1 MIFERI
7 ITVSHPLEPL
17 ENADSR
23 LLFASLTGYDRL
35 SECFC
40 YDLKLLSPDPNI
52 KAEDLLGEAITAKIE
67 AVDAGEDSTRYFH
80 GLVDQFHYDGD
91 DEDDN
96 YVYRLILR
104 PTVWFL
110 SKIRDNRIFQHMTVP
125 EIVSEVMDEA
135 GMPDYRLD
143 LTETYP
149 KREYC
154 VQYGESNLDFI
165 QRLLEHEGIFYFF
178 EFDADIHTM
187 VLCDDV
193 SLLTPVPGAKVL
205 DFKPSASQQSA
216 EQNVITRLWRTE
228 TAAPQKYV
236 HTDYDFEK
244 PSADLMANAEM
255 SKRHTLDDKEHYLY
269 PGEYVDHGRGTDLAK
284 LRNKQDRALSQIVK
298 VNSTA
303 VGPYSGRVFELMEC
317 PRESDNR
324 PYFLHHASY
333 RIWEGQYFAGEANRG
348 EEQGFQAEYSLI
360 STDTLYHPPMKTP
373 KPVMKGVQ
381 TAFVVGPAGEEIHT
395 DQYSRVKVQFYW
407 DRKGAQD
414 EHSTCFIRVSS
425 VWAGSGWG
433 FIQIPRIGQEVIVDF
448 LEGDPD
454 KPIIT
459 GRVYN
464 AEQMPPYELP
474 GNATQSGWK
483 SNSSLGGGGWNEIR
497 FEDKKGSE
505 EVYFQAEKDHNELVK
520 NNESRQIGNDFF
532 EDVGHDA
539 TQNVH
544 HDRTET
550 VDNNKS
556 TKVGVDRV
564 VSIGSNDT
572 ESVGI
577 DRSLTVGSNEAITIG
592 ANSTEFIGAN
602 HSQTIGSN
610 QTVSVAVARV
620 DTVGAAE
627 TRSVGAAQTNAIGA
641 ARSVAVG
648 ADQSHTVAGSDS
660 TTVGSDQSLTIGS
673 AQTVSVGADQAI
685 TVGGKYSKS
694 IAAKSTTDVGDDC
707 TIKVGKNFVLEA
719 ADMITLKVG
728 KATFQMKKDG
738 TIVIEGKDLT
748 AKGSGKIDVKASSAV
763 TIKGS
768 KINQN

>member
-7 ITVSHPLEPL
+7 IEVSHPLKPMESG
-17 ENADSR
+17 ESR
-23 LLFASLTGYDRL
+23 LHFANLTGHDRL

-40 YDLKLLSPDPNI
+40 YDLKLLSADPDI
-52 KAEDLLGEAITAKIE
+52 SAQDLLGEAITIKIAAQGGDE
-67 AVDAGEDSTRYFH
+67 DATRYFH

-91 DEDDN
+91 DEDEN
-96 YVYRLILR
+96 YVYRLNLR
-104 PTVWFL
+104 PTIWFL
-110 SKIRDNRIFQHMTVP
+110 SKIMDNRIFQQMTVP
-125 EIVSEVMDEA
+125 EIVAAVMDDA

-143 LTETYP
+143 LSESYP

-178 EFDADIHTM
+178 EFDDGAHTM
-187 VLCDDV
+187 VICDDV
-193 SLLTPVPGAKVL
+193 SELSPAPDAKVL
-205 DFKPSASQQSA
+205 RFKPSTSQQSV
-216 EQNVITRLWRTE
+216 EQSVITRLWRTE
-228 TAAPQKYV
+228 IAAPQKYV

-244 PSADLMANAEM
+244 PSADLMANGEL
-255 SKRHTLDDKEHYLY
+255 SKRHTQDDKERYFY
-269 PGEYVDHGRGTDLAK
+269 PGKYVEHGRGTDLAK
-284 LRNKQDRALSQIVK
+284 LRNKQDRAHSQMVK

-324 PYFLHHASY
+324 TYFVHRASY
-333 RIWEGQYFAGEANRG
+333 RIWEGQYFAGEMSRG
-348 EEQGFQAEYSLI
+348 EEQGFQAEYDLI
-360 STDTLYHPPMKTP
+360 STDTPYHPPMTTP

-381 TAFVVGPAGEEIHT
+381 TAIVVGPAGEEIHT
-395 DQYSRVKVQFYW
+395 DEYARVKVQFYW
-407 DRKGAQD
+407 DRKGERD

-464 AEQMPPYELP
+464 AEQMPPYALP

-483 SNSSLGGGGWNEIR
+483 SNSSLGGGGWNEMR
-497 FEDKKGSE
+497 FEDKKGDE

-520 NNESRQIGNDFF
+520 NNESRQIGNDFL

-556 TKVGVDRV
+556 TTVGVDRV

-572 ESVGI
+572 ESVGV
-577 DRSLTVGSNEAITIG
+577 DRSLTVGSNESITIG
-592 ANSTEFIGAN
+592 ANSTESIGAN
-602 HSQTIGSN
+602 HSQTVGSN

-627 TRSVGAAQTNAIGA
+627 TRTVGAAQSNAIGA
-641 ARSVAVG
+641 ARSVTVG
-648 ADQSHTVAGSDS
+648 ANQTHTVAGSDS
-660 TTVGSDQSLTIGS
+660 TTVGSDQSLSVGS
-673 AQTVSVGADQAI
+673 AQSVSIGADQAI
-685 TVGGKYSKS
+685 TTGGGRSEA
-694 IAAKSTTDVGDDC
+694 IAESSTIDVGEDY
-707 TIKVGKNFVLEA
+707 TINVGKNFVLEA
-719 ADMITLKVG
+719 GDMITLKVG
-728 KATFQMKKDG
+728 KATLQMQKDG
-738 TIVIEGKDLT
+738 TVVIEGKDIT
-748 AKGSGKIDVKASSAV
+748 TKGSGKIDVKASSAV